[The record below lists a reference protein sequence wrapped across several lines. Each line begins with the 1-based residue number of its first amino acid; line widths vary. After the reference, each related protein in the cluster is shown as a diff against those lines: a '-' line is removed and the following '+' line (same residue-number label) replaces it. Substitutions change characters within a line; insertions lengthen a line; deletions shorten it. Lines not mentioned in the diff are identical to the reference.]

1 MKSRSLAALLAFS
14 VMPGSHGATAQPAP
28 MPEWSVKYDGKQC
41 IMWRDY
47 GKGTPV
53 TRLGIKPSLTGDAT
67 RIYIVYRGPRGVN
80 RWVKG
85 YLQIGSGPQS
95 PVDFIDFP
103 TAHGERFIKL
113 DLPSATVATAMTAS
127 LWKMGGQRLKEF
139 QLPLDGLSSAMPV
152 LERCVADRLAQLGLD
167 EASLSR
173 IAEPPQT
180 DLMKYFSS
188 GDYPVLANN
197 LGISGKTQV
206 RLLVGSDGGVLECYV
221 KQGSG
226 NALLDYVTC
235 ETFEKDVKFSPAKDT
250 AGKAVASITTQTIAW
265 QAGSDKK

>member
-1 MKSRSLAALLAFS
+1 MKICNAVAFLAFS
-14 VMPGSHGATAQPAP
+14 VLCGGPSATAQPMPAP
-28 MPEWSVKYDGKQC
+28 AWSVKYDCKQC

-47 GKGTPV
+47 AKGNPV

-67 RIYIVYRGPRGVN
+67 RIYVVYRGPRGVN

-85 YLQIGSGPQS
+85 YLQVGGGQQL

-113 DLPSATVATAMTAS
+113 DLPSATVATAMKAS

-139 QLPLDGLSSAMPV
+139 QLPLDGLPSAMPV

-173 IAEPPQT
+173 IAEPPLT

-206 RLLVGSDGGVLECYV
+206 RLLVGSDGRVLECYV

-235 ETFEKDVKFSPAKDT
+235 ETFEKDVKFSPAKDV
-250 AGKAVASITTQTIAW
+250 AGNAVASITTQTIAW
-265 QAGSDKK
+265 QAGSDK